1 VINKLLSAL
10 TSFRLRSRD
19 RVDDPL
25 AQLLSH
31 MPPARDFVIAI
42 DGWSKKAIYIE
53 RYDADS
59 GEAEARRDAI
69 NADASLD
76 TAFIVQTNEDALRM
90 FGPDVLYEWH
100 LETKA
105 RMREFDPPPSAV

>member
-1 VINKLLSAL
+1 VINKLLSSL

-31 MPPARDFVIAI
+31 MPPARDFVIDI

-53 RYDADS
+53 ATTPIP
-59 GEAEARRDAI
+59 ARPKRGGMRSMRTLPWTPLSSSKPTRTPCACSAQ
-69 NADASLD
+69 N
-76 TAFIVQTNEDALRM
+76 
-90 FGPDVLYEWH
+90 VLYEWH

-105 RMREFDPPPSAV
+105 RMREV